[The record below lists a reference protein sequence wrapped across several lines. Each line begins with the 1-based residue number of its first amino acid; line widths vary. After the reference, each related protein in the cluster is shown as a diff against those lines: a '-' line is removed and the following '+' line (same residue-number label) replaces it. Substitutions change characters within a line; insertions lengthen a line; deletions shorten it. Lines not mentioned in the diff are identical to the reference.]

1 MKITLPSS
9 KLVELQLQAMAGR
22 SRGYQ
27 YMRRALKCLSPLSS
41 RGNAFPG
48 WNQVAELGL
57 QPQRMLGG
65 THVLSSR
72 ASIHEQ
78 HFRWST
84 CNKFHDASFH
94 LVSDNDAGYEERVD
108 PFSLVADELS
118 VLANRLR
125 SMVSTEVPKLASA
138 AEYFFK
144 SGVEGKR
151 FRPMVLL
158 LMASSLTAVLP
169 EVGIA
174 EWSLQEQRVRQ
185 QRIAEITEMI
195 HVASLLH
202 DDVLD
207 SADTR
212 RGIGSLN
219 FVMGNK
225 LAVLAGD
232 FLLSRASV
240 ALASLKNTEVVELL
254 SKVLEHLVTGE
265 IMQLTSNKEKTCN
278 MDYYLEKTF
287 YKTASLM
294 ANSCKAIALLAGQ
307 SGAVATLAYDYG
319 RNLGMAFQLVDDM
332 LDFTGTTASLG
343 KGALSDIRQGIVT
356 APLLFAL
363 EQQPQLHELIGRKF
377 KNAGDVDLAVE
388 LLQKTDGIERTRKLA
403 SDHASQAAGA
413 VNAFPFS
420 PSERVNKCRKALI
433 ELTHQ
438 VITRTK

>member
-1 MKITLPSS
+1 MVFNMNRVCRHFLKSARALLPSVNGSFLGSRRLTEVSELPSS
-9 KLVELQLQAMAGR
+9 CITSTPQVYNTQA
-22 SRGYQ
+22 Y
-27 YMRRALKCLSPLSS
+27 
-41 RGNAFPG
+41 
-48 WNQVAELGL
+48 
-57 QPQRMLGG
+57 
-65 THVLSSR
+65 
-72 ASIHEQ
+72 
-78 HFRWST
+78 RWT
-84 CNKFHDASFH
+84 PNCKFHDASYP
-94 LVSDNDAGYEERVD
+94 LVNDAENGFEEQID
-108 PFSLVADELS
+108 PFSLVSDELT

-125 SMVSTEVPKLASA
+125 SMVASEVPKLASA

-144 SGVEGKR
+144 AGVEGKR

-158 LMASSLTAVLP
+158 LMASSLTSVLP
-169 EVGIA
+169 DSDVSK
-174 EWSLQEQRVRQ
+174 WSLQEQRVRQ

-207 SADTR
+207 NAETR
-212 RGIGSLN
+212 RGVGSLN
-219 FVMGNK
+219 LLMGNK

-265 IMQLTSNKEKTCN
+265 IMQLTSNKEKACN
-278 MDYYLEKTF
+278 MEYYLEKTF

-307 SGAVATLAYDYG
+307 SGAVPTLAYDYG
-319 RNLGMAFQLVDDM
+319 RHLGMAFQLVDDM

-343 KGALSDIRQGIVT
+343 KGSLSDIRQGIIT
-356 APLLFAL
+356 APIIFAL
-363 EQQPQLHELIGRKF
+363 EQQPQLNDLISRRF
-377 KNAGDVDLAVE
+377 KNPGDVELAVE

-403 SDHASQAAGA
+403 SEHALQAADA

-420 PSERVNKCRKALI
+420 SSRQVNKCRRALI